1 MKAYALARGVDLS
14 RWSFLTG
21 EARAIQDVLS
31 DYGVGS
37 GVQPNGEI
45 EHLVITFLI
54 DGDGRIQKRYLGL
67 EHSPDSIVSDLER
80 KT

>member
-1 MKAYALARGVDLS
+1 MRGVVRLDGRS
-14 RWSFLTG
+14 GAVRKGRW
-21 EARAIQDVLS
+21 RAWGGS
-31 DYGVGS
+31 NGVS
-37 GVQPNGEI
+37 NGEI